1 MPAHQDLGLTARADL
16 RPANDLG
23 LTDARAGGGC
33 GCGHGGGAC
42 ACGGHG
48 ARHGAGHGAAATAVV
63 TELSVSGMTCAH
75 CVKSVTEELA
85 EIYGVNG
92 VDVTLNPEGVSTVVV
107 LSEAPLD
114 RAHVAAA
121 IEEAGYALA
130 PQPLPNH

>member
-1 MPAHQDLGLTARADL
+1 MSAHPDLGLTART
-16 RPANDLG
+16 DLG
-23 LTDARAGGGC
+23 LTDVHAC

-48 ARHGAGHGAAATAVV
+48 GASHAGTAGATAVV

-75 CVKSVTEELA
+75 CVGSVTEELA

-92 VDVTLNPEGVSTVVV
+92 VDVTLNPEGVSTVRVM
-107 LSEAPLD
+107 SEAPLD
-114 RAHVAAA
+114 KSHVAAA

-130 PQPLPNH
+130 PVSQL